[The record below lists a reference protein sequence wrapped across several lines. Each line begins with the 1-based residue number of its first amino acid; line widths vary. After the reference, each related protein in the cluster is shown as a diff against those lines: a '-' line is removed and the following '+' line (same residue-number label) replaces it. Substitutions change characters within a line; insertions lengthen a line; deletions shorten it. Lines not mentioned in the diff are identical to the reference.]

1 MRHLAVLAA
10 ALLLGGLVTTATL
23 AIGQEAARERAR
35 VTAVFV
41 PGTPPAAIMAAVA
54 RAEGRLI
61 RNTVLPF
68 AVEVMGDRPGIA
80 RRLEAEGAILVL
92 AELPAHAL
100 AVGGCSYLP
109 PGSYAPA
116 EPGLRTLPL

>member
-10 ALLLGGLVTTATL
+10 ALLLGGLVATATL
-23 AIGQEAARERAR
+23 AVGSEAARERAR
-35 VTAVFV
+35 VTAVFA
-41 PGTPPAAIMAAVA
+41 PGTSSAAIMAAVA

-61 RNTVLPF
+61 RNTLLPF
-68 AVEVMGDRPGIA
+68 AVEVMGETPGIA
-80 RRLEAEGAILVL
+80 RRLEAEGAIIVL

-109 PGSYAPA
+109 PHSYGPA
-116 EPGLRTLPL
+116 ERGVRTLPL